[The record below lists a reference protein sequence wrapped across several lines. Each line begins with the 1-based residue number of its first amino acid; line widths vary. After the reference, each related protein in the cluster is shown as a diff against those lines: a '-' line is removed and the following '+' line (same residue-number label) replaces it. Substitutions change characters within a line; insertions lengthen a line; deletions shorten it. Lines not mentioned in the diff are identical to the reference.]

1 MRIEAKVAGGRRAL
15 FEPTELD
22 WPDSR
27 TLTLRELLTA
37 VVTEE
42 VADFKERQ
50 AANQLLRV
58 LTEEEL
64 TEGVMRGKVASGGSE
79 LDQEVDEAAAVSTAL
94 EAFADGFY
102 FVFVDDE
109 QITALDANLTVNP
122 SSTLL
127 FVRLVPL
134 AGR

>member
-1 MRIEAKVAGGRRAL
+1 M
-15 FEPTELD
+15 
-22 WPDSR
+22 SQ
-27 TLTLRELLTA
+27 LLTA
-37 VVTEE
+37 VVNEE

-50 AANQLLRV
+50 AANRLLRV

-64 TEGVMRGKVASGGSE
+64 AEGVMRGKVASGGSE
-79 LDQEVDEAAAVSTAL
+79 LDQDVDETAAVETAL
-94 EAFADGFY
+94 EAFSDSFY

-109 QITALDANLTVNP
+109 QITSLDAEVTIGP

-134 AGR
+134 SGS

>member
-1 MRIEAKVAGGRRAL
+1 MRIEAKVAGSRRRL

-27 TLTLRELLTA
+27 SLTLRELLGL
-37 VVTEE
+37 VVAEE
-42 VADFKERQ
+42 VASFRERQ

-58 LTEEEL
+58 LTEAEL
-64 TEGVMRGKVASGGSE
+64 AEGVLRGKVASGGSD
-79 LDQEVDEAAAVSTAL
+79 LDQEVDEAAAVETAL

-109 QITALDANLTVNP
+109 QITELEAEVTIGPA
-122 SSTLL
+122 STLL

-134 AGR
+134 SGH